1 MVADKNAKV
10 ANLFRFGMQMPMPR
24 SFETVEYYGRGPVE
38 NYADRNH
45 CTDLGIYR
53 QSVSEQF
60 YPYIRPQENGT
71 KTDIR
76 WWKMLDAAGNGI
88 EAVAAA
94 PFSALYTIRLN
105 LWMKAGASARDTLRR
120 WKRRI

>member
-45 CTDLGIYR
+45 CTDLGIYQMCIR
-53 QSVSEQF
+53 DRARTASGTVIPGLDGKQITQSLF
-60 YPYIRPQENGT
+60 
-71 KTDIR
+71 
-76 WWKMLDAAGNGI
+76 
-88 EAVAAA
+88 
-94 PFSALYTIRLN
+94 
-105 LWMKAGASARDTLRR
+105 
-120 WKRRI
+120 RIVRADG

>member
-45 CTDLGIYR
+45 CTDLGIIARAYR
-53 QSVSEQF
+53 SSSDASISVRRKWYKDG
-60 YPYIRPQENGT
+60 YPLVE
-71 KTDIR
+71 
-76 WWKMLDAAGNGI
+76 DAGC
-88 EAVAAA
+88 
-94 PFSALYTIRLN
+94 SR
-105 LWMKAGASARDTLRR
+105 
-120 WKRRI
+120 